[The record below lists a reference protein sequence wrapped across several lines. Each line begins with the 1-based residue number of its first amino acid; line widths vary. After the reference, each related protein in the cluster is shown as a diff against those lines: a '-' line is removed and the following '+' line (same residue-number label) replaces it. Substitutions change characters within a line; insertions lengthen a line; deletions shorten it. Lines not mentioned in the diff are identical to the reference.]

1 MKKAFT
7 LIELIVVVGILVVL
21 VGTLVAALS
30 GGTDAARAARCLT
43 NLKNLATA
51 CNSYAMAHQVYPLA
65 GSVETRS
72 LARDESSAG
81 EIKQRYSEAPGWISW
96 DSRGAYQGK
105 TTSHVASSS
114 WFTSA
119 YNEEEEV
126 RQYALTNGILWKY
139 LSGTADVYVCPSHRK
154 ILKHKNPLWSYVM
167 NQKFGY
173 DYSFGAKAVGAG
185 IEYGSLAR
193 ADRTLLFAELQ
204 FLSNDKIEVDT
215 DASAGIKNDCTLQY
229 VKQEVIGCNHAN
241 GKRGLCA
248 HVVFADGH
256 VEKLSIPATRNGENW
271 SIKLGRGELEDLTKW
286 LCQGK
291 DVSFNGSRYEKL
303 QD

>member
-1 MKKAFT
+1 MKKAFS
-7 LIELIVVVGILVVL
+7 LIELLVVIGILAILMGVL
-21 VGTLVAALS
+21 VSTMS
-30 GGTDAARAARCLT
+30 GGSDSARAARCLA
-43 NLKNLATA
+43 NMKSLATA
-51 CNSYAMAHQVYPLA
+51 CNTRAMAHNWYPLA
-65 GSVETRS
+65 GSIEQRRLDTS
-72 LARDESSAG
+72 TTSSAQFKYY
-81 EIKQRYSEAPGWISW
+81 ETPGWISW
-96 DSRGAYQGK
+96 DSRGSYQGK
-105 TTSHVASSS
+105 TTSHVASGS
-114 WFTSA
+114 WFISA
-119 YNEEEEV
+119 YNEEEET
-126 RQYALTNGILWKY
+126 RQYALTNGTLWKY
-139 LSGTADVYVCPSHRK
+139 LSGNTEVYVCPSHRK

-173 DYSFGAKAVGAG
+173 DYSYGSKAIGAG

-204 FLSNDKIEVDT
+204 FLPNDKLEVDT

-229 VKQEVIGCNHAN
+229 SKQEVIGCNHPN

-256 VEKLSIPATRNGENW
+256 VEKLSVPATRNGENW
-271 SIKLGRGELEDLTKW
+271 SIKLGRGDLEDLTKW